1 MAETVLKPSGGP
13 LEAPAKADPAPG
25 RLLRAAGICKSY
37 RGNGSHLEVLRN
49 LDFELNAAET
59 VAVVGASGIGKS
71 TLLHI
76 LGTLDRP
83 EAGRLFYRDEDV
95 FRYDD
100 LRLARFRN
108 ASIGFVFQFHHLLPE
123 FSALENV
130 MMPALINGQE
140 RQAAQALAREGLVR
154 VGLEERLEHRVNKLS
169 GGEQQRVAL
178 ARALV
183 LKPALLLADE
193 PTGNLDQRNSQEV
206 HRLLLELNR
215 EVGMALMVVTH
226 NPELASFMGRRV
238 TIADG
243 KLLETG

>member
-13 LEAPAKADPAPG
+13 PEASAKADPAPG
-25 RLLRAAGICKSY
+25 PLLRAVGIRKSY
-37 RGNGSHLEVLRN
+37 HGNGSHLEVLCD

-83 EAGRLFYRDEDV
+83 EAGRLFYRGEDV

-140 RQAAQALAREGLVR
+140 RQAAQALARQGLVR
-154 VGLEERLEHRVNKLS
+154 VGLEARLDYRVNKLS

-193 PTGNLDQRNSQEV
+193 PTGNLDQRNSEEV

-215 EVGMALMVVTH
+215 EVGMALVVVTH

-243 KLLETG
+243 KLVETG